1 MTRAITLNAQEVRAI
16 LAGELTEL
24 WRPIAP
30 KTAEYFGDSAVV
42 AMTTGHTGPGWY
54 MWSDE
59 YPDEGSSY
67 LECPFGRPYD
77 QLWVRETWALVYLD
91 YDYESGHCDDVWGVS
106 PIPKNDPRDKSKYCK
121 QPRYAVPYRADT
133 TWDGQSVDERGFE
146 WRSPVTMPKW
156 ASRLALTNESVDA
169 IKVDDTWQWRVTF
182 KRKDKSE

>member
-1 MTRAITLNAQEVRAI
+1 MNRAITLNAQEVRAI
-16 LAGELTEL
+16 LAGELTQL

-42 AMTTGHTGPGWY
+42 AMTNGHTGPGWY

-67 LECPFGRPYD
+67 LRCPFGTIGD
-77 QLWVRETWALVYLD
+77 HLWVRETWAPMNGN
-91 YDYESGHCDDVWGVS
+91 YDVAPHSMPLPENGKGV
-106 PIPKNDPRDKSKYCK
+106 IPT
-121 QPRYAVPYRADT
+121 YRADHNDPKG
-133 TWDGQSVDERGFE
+133 DGPARIE
-146 WRSPVTMPKW
+146 WRSPVTMPQW
-156 ASRLALTNESVDA
+156 ASRLTLINESVDA